1 MTMMSILSKTENGDY
16 FGRVGLACNMS
27 AATAEASLA
36 RLCPAIA
43 LRLKEKSAN
52 DNNAFEALLDLLD
65 EGDDLTGLTDAEAIA
80 DGQAVLADLYGS
92 TPAALAEM
100 KKLAPGL
107 SDAQSENISAIAAT
121 SVLAVLAKSYTAPA
135 TLAGS
140 TDEAPQ
146 GGGLMATIMAA
157 LIAGLLQALRSK
169 FAPRRRRRRN
179 YTSYF
184 GTKRRKT
191 ARRKRRAKAPTLED
205 IFGQILSGK

>member
-1 MTMMSILSKTENGDY
+1 MTMMSLLSKTENGDY

-107 SDAQSENISAIAAT
+107 SDAQCKNISAIAAT

>member
-1 MTMMSILSKTENGDY
+1 MTMMSLLSKTENGDY

-65 EGDDLTGLTDAEAIA
+65 EGDDFTGLMDAEAIA

-107 SDAQSENISAIAAT
+107 SDAQCKNISAIAAT

>member
-16 FGRVGLACNMS
+16 FGRVGRACNMD

-80 DGQAVLADLYGS
+80 DGKAVLADLYGS

-121 SVLAVLAKSYTAPA
+121 SVLAVLAKSYGAPA
-135 TLAGS
+135 PLAGS
-140 TDEAPQ
+140 TGEAPQ

-157 LIAGLLQALRSK
+157 VIAGLLQAFRSK
-169 FAPRRRRRRN
+169 FAPKRRRRRS

-184 GTKRRKT
+184 GTRRRKT
-191 ARRKRRAKAPTLED
+191 TRRRRRAKTPTLED
-205 IFGQILSGK
+205 IFGQILTGK

>member
-1 MTMMSILSKTENGDY
+1 MMSILSKTEDGDY

-80 DGQAVLADLYGS
+80 DGQA
-92 TPAALAEM
+92 
-100 KKLAPGL
+100 
-107 SDAQSENISAIAAT
+107 AIAAT

-146 GGGLMATIMAA
+146 DSGLVATIMAA

-191 ARRKRRAKAPTLED
+191 ARRKRRAKTPTLED